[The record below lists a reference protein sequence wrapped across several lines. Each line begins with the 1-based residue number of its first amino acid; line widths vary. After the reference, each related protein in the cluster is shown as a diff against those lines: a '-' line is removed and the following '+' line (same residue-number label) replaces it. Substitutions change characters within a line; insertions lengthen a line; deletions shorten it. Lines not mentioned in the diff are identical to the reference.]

1 MATRID
7 PNKKK
12 LLEDFITYLERWED
26 VNGWVIVNKTDY
38 EQGKNNV
45 PKQRKKRPPVSKR
58 GYIRFFL
65 AWKEMEQKD
74 LDFEIDRF
82 LSKVNE

>member
-1 MATRID
+1 MARVN
-7 PNKKK
+7 PKEKK
-12 LLEDFITYLERWED
+12 LLEDFITYLERRGD

-45 PKQRKKRPPVSKR
+45 PKQRKTRPPKSAREYVK
-58 GYIRFFL
+58 FL
-65 AWKEMEQKD
+65 LSWKEMGQKD